1 MQLHCAGFVQL
12 LINGKVV
19 EAQIQTLAAD
29 QCLIR
34 VSNLLL
40 LRPED
45 IRRVRIHS
53 ASEPERALLRASGYP
68 FEEAESKRAL

>member
-1 MQLHCAGFVQL
+1 VQL

-34 VSNLLL
+34 VRDLLL

-53 ASEPERALLRASGYP
+53 ATEPERELLRARGYP
-68 FEEAESKRAL
+68 FDEPDQPRSI